1 MPHRSRIAVLLA
13 PIVGLL
19 ILPSSG
25 AAEPSE
31 ARGGATGAAAPESV
45 ERRFESAMQKMD
57 LDLIALLEA
66 RMMECDGNEAVGGME
81 TCWISP
87 EASPGLGSPI
97 GPVLR

>member
-13 PIVGLL
+13 LFVGFLL
-19 ILPSSG
+19 LPSSA

-66 RMMECDGNEAVGGME
+66 RMMECDGNEAVGGVE

-87 EASPGLGSPI
+87 EASPSLGSPI